1 MRVTEGPSGY
11 KDGEEPGWENASS
24 AASRFGRR
32 TSQQQEKLERA
43 PRQDCAWLGNNR
55 EARGATAKRVS
66 GRGQRRSLGRWAS
79 RNPDKGVGAQT
90 HPCRAKG
97 VNKSGSVHT
106 AARYKGITIVFTKD
120 T

>member
-1 MRVTEGPSGY
+1 MEKGPDGKMPPVRPPGLVEGHPSSRKSRKGPR
-11 KDGEEPGWENASS
+11 GRTVPG
-24 AASRFGRR
+24 
-32 TSQQQEKLERA
+32 
-43 PRQDCAWLGNNR
+43 CLGNSR

-90 HPCRAKG
+90 HPCRARG

-106 AARYKGITIVFTKD
+106 VARYRGITVVFTKD